1 LKHWKMILFLV
12 ILSTVC
18 TMMLSGAQLAY
29 DKAAGMFNIRLYGVI
44 LDLFEIE
51 VPEESIEQVFLEN
64 FDITTVGS
72 TVYYTSKFK
81 EPGTVVFK
89 SEGSGLW
96 SRIEVLLAVTADRE
110 KLFGMRVLSQAETPG
125 LGGRISEI
133 EFQES
138 FRGVEIRPQ
147 LEIVKFASQ
156 PNEVD
161 AITGASR
168 TAQSLEKIINEG
180 VAGMDKAF

>member
-1 LKHWKMILFLV
+1 MKHWKMILFLI
-12 ILSTVC
+12 ILSTAC

-29 DKAAGMFNIRLYGVI
+29 DRAAAMFNVRLYGVI
-44 LDLFEIE
+44 LDMFEIE
-51 VPEESIEQVFLEN
+51 VPEDTTEQVFMEN
-64 FDITTVGS
+64 FETTTVGS
-72 TVYYTSKFK
+72 TIYYTSKIK

-125 LGGRISEI
+125 LGGRISEM

-138 FRGVEIRPQ
+138 FSGVEIRPQ

-168 TAQSLEKIINEG
+168 TASSLEKIINNG

>member
-1 LKHWKMILFLV
+1 MILFLV

-18 TMMLSGAQLAY
+18 TVMLSGAQLAY
-29 DKAAGMFNIRLYGVI
+29 DRAAAMFNVRLYGVI

-51 VPEESIEQVFLEN
+51 APEDMIEQVFMEN
-64 FDITTVGS
+64 FDVTTVGN
-72 TVYYTSKFK
+72 TIYYTSKSK

-89 SEGSGLW
+89 AEGPGLW
-96 SRIEVLLAVTADRE
+96 SRIEVLLAVTADGE
-110 KLFGMRVLSQAETPG
+110 KLYGMRVLSQAETPG

-168 TAQSLEKIINEG
+168 TAQSLEKIINNG